1 MKYFLI
7 IILLF
12 VCGCENIFYDNYK
25 IIDINKNQG
34 YKKSQTQSYTVKSG
48 DNLFSISRK
57 FRIQIQELI
66 NFNQISEPYRIFPGQ
81 KILIPITMVHSIK
94 KGETLYSISRD
105 HGTNVFTLSKL
116 NNIYNVNNIFVGQKL
131 IIPRAT
137 SNKKSKTNNK
147 KNKINKIKKLTS
159 ENKFLWPVKGKVI
172 SKFGKTNDGFYNDG
186 INIYSEKGTNVIS
199 SEDGKVIYSGNE
211 IPGYGNLVLIKHS
224 KNWITAYA
232 HLDDV
237 FIEKGNSVR
246 KGQNIGSVGSTGN
259 VRSPQL
265 HFEIRKGK
273 DSVDPL
279 KFLWNKTI

>member
-1 MKYFLI
+1 MI

-105 HGTNVFTLSKL
+105 HGTNVFSYDPNTRGNTKEILSDEEKLSALKKKTHDENRKSKL
-116 NNIYNVNNIFVGQKL
+116 NIDTLNLKAGEI
-131 IIPRAT
+131 
-137 SNKKSKTNNK
+137 NKAFRIEVSK
-147 KNKINKIKKLTS
+147 KN
-159 ENKFLWPVKGKVI
+159 
-172 SKFGKTNDGFYNDG
+172 
-186 INIYSEKGTNVIS
+186 YSS
-199 SEDGKVIYSGNE
+199 
-211 IPGYGNLVLIKHS
+211 
-224 KNWITAYA
+224 
-232 HLDDV
+232 
-237 FIEKGNSVR
+237 R
-246 KGQNIGSVGSTGN
+246 
-259 VRSPQL
+259 
-265 HFEIRKGK
+265 
-273 DSVDPL
+273 
-279 KFLWNKTI
+279 